1 MSKRKKNNSSI
12 HQVLTQ
18 MVLDIFEQNGN
29 TPLNYKQV
37 SAKLNVRDPESRE
50 IIYDILKDE
59 VKKSVLKEIAPGK
72 FQLLELKTFIEGV
85 VDLTNDGSAFIVTD
99 DEFESDIFIAPRKL
113 RTALNGDR
121 VKVYVYAKS
130 KGKHKEGE
138 VIEILQR
145 AKMEFTGIV
154 KLSERYAFF
163 IPDDRKMMHDI
174 FIPISELNG
183 AKNGIKAVA
192 EITDWPTEAKNPIG
206 RIKHILGAQ
215 GENDT
220 EMNAILA
227 EYGFPLSFPAE
238 VEHDAEE
245 IPDVITPEE
254 IAKRRDFRNITT
266 FTIDPFDAKDFDDAL
281 SYRVLHNGNYEVGV
295 HIADVSHYIT
305 PDSALDKEALDRA
318 TSVYL
323 VDRVIPMLPERLSNG
338 LCSLRPKEEKLCFS
352 AVFEMDENANII
364 TEWYGKTIIYSDR
377 RFTYEEVQEVIET
390 GKGDFKEE
398 IFKLNALAYKL
409 RDRKF
414 KNGAISFETT
424 EVKFKLDENGKPTG
438 VYVKERKDAHK
449 LIEDF
454 MLLANRKVA
463 ERVSKMGKGK
473 HKYTFV
479 YRVHDS
485 PKPDALANFAQFAAR
500 FGYKINTKSDK
511 ETAKSLNYLMED
523 VEGKKEQNV
532 LTHLAIRSMAK
543 AIYTT
548 KSSSHYG
555 LAFDHYTH
563 FTSPIRRYPDV
574 MVHRLLFHYLSGGQ
588 SANAEFY
595 EKLCSHSSLMEK
607 KAADAERSSVKYKQ
621 AEYLRDQVGNT
632 FMGIISGVTEWGMYV
647 EIIENKCEGM
657 IRLRDISDDFY
668 TLDEKNYAI
677 IGQRKKKIYQ
687 LGDEVK
693 IKVKQVDL
701 TKKQID
707 FILVQE

>member
-245 IPDVITPEE
+245 IPDAITPEE

-281 SYRVLHNGNYEVGV
+281 SYRALENGNYEVGV
-295 HIADVSHYIT
+295 HIADVSHYII

-364 TEWYGKTIIYSDR
+364 TEWYGKTVIYSDR
-377 RFTYEEVQEVIET
+377 RFTYEEVQEVIES
-390 GKGDFKEE
+390 GEGDFKDE

-574 MVHRLLFHYLSGGQ
+574 MVHRLLFHYLNGGQ

>member
-174 FIPISELNG
+174 FIPITELNG

-227 EYGFPLSFPAE
+227 EYGFPLAFPAE

-281 SYRVLHNGNYEVGV
+281 SYRVLDNGNYEVGV
-295 HIADVSHYIT
+295 HIADVSHYII

-352 AVFEMDENANII
+352 AVFEMDENANIV

-390 GKGDFKEE
+390 GEGDFKKE
-398 IFKLNALAYKL
+398 ILKLNALAYKL

-424 EVKFKLDENGKPTG
+424 EVKFKLDKNGKPTG

-574 MVHRLLFHYLSGGQ
+574 MVHRLLFHYLNGGQ